1 MTREQALAGALQMLL
16 TSESLLASRP
26 GAGSVIAMNEARD
39 AARSALALPPDGVN
53 ADMLAALR
61 AIARRLNDC
70 AVTGK
75 TPTFGDLNAIVSETR
90 AAIAKATAQPP
101 AVAAA
106 NPRGETLVTPTEIKY
121 LRYLASPERP
131 QSCQRPNHQ
140 SLKRMLNAGYIWII
154 AQSKV
159 TRGYNGADF
168 GITELGR
175 LAIQPRPHIRQ
186 YVRSFNKK

>member
-101 AVAAA
+101 A
-106 NPRGETLVTPTEIKY
+106 
-121 LRYLASPERP
+121 
-131 QSCQRPNHQ
+131 
-140 SLKRMLNAGYIWII
+140 
-154 AQSKV
+154 
-159 TRGYNGADF
+159 
-168 GITELGR
+168 
-175 LAIQPRPHIRQ
+175 
-186 YVRSFNKK
+186 